1 MAKLLRL
8 WRRYDQALYTGVLIG
23 LGSVLLQAQGDPF
36 TLMATKVSASAVIIA
51 RILGVVAMIFGGL
64 RMAMGDHN
72 AKGSIGTMAIGL
84 GIAIFA
90 PQIMAWLFV

>member
-1 MAKLLRL
+1 MGKGALLR
-8 WRRYDQALYTGVLIG
+8 RYLGAFGVAAFFAM
-23 LGSVLLQAQGDPF
+23 SAVALQAQGDPF
-36 TLMATKVSASAVIIA
+36 TIMATKISVTMVIIA

-84 GIAIFA
+84 GVAIFA